1 MQRKSD
7 RHLDVLSTI
16 LHPYASTGFDR
27 ISRRVSQEQSDW
39 KKLDI
44 YTIWTYRVHNF
55 VTGIVD
61 QLFVNVDFFFVK
73 LRIKEKFD
81 RCTYHDFFFLQ
92 SDNIYHGMDGLL
104 FIVLLT
110 SSIFLSLLC
119 VLLYCILFLLNK
131 YYFVQHYIIVVCN

>member
-61 QLFVNVDFFFVK
+61 QLFVNVGFFFVK
-73 LRIKEKFD
+73 LRIKKNLTD
-81 RCTYHDFFFLQ
+81 VHIMIFFSPIRQYLPW
-92 SDNIYHGMDGLL
+92 HGW
-104 FIVLLT
+104 IT
-110 SSIFLSLLC
+110 IHC
-119 VLLYCILFLLNK
+119 
-131 YYFVQHYIIVVCN
+131 FVN